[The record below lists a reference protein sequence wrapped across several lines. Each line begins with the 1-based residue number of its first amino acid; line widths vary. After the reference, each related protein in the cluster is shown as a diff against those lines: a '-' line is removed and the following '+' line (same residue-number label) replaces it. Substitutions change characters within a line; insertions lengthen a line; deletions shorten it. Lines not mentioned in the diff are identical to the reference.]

1 MKTKIASLCLA
12 AVFSILALVT
22 NSSAAEEGFYDK
34 EHIRGFI
41 SIGADYRGMRSE
53 FQKYVNNIA
62 FQNIGHM
69 SKAVITDTSGK
80 ADTVLA
86 KYYGNYK
93 YSKFDNFYLGLHFI
107 VGAQYKQFLTWV
119 DINFMP
125 YQKSERTAKNYVTT
139 VESRYSEANPQ
150 NLAYGLYDVEWFSY
164 GADWMFGWK
173 ILGEKSTF
181 NVIPSVGIGFNMI
194 NFHLA
199 SGFTISNE
207 DRSKYEHVRDRF
219 YSTMAATFT
228 AELELRLEFDQFAV
242 GAYGGI
248 RFVRY
253 SELEIEGFNV
263 DPNPNGTDNVGDTWY
278 GGLRFTW
285 MFLSPW
291 EKKQQDKI

>member
-1 MKTKIASLCLA
+1 MKTKIASLCMA
-12 AVFSILALVT
+12 VVFSILAFAN

-41 SIGADYRGMRSE
+41 SVGADYRGMRSE

-93 YSKFDNFYLGLHFI
+93 YNKFDNFYLGLHFI
-107 VGAQYKQFLTWV
+107 LGAQYKQFLTWV

-125 YQKSERTAKNYVTT
+125 YQKSERNAKSYVTT
-139 VESRYSEANPQ
+139 IESRYSEGSPQ
-150 NLAYGLYDVEWFSY
+150 NLSYNLYDVEWFAY

-173 ILGEKSTF
+173 LLGEKSFF
-181 NVIPSVGIGFNMI
+181 NVIPSVGIGFNLI

-228 AELELRLEFDQFAV
+228 TDLELRLEFDQFAV
-242 GAYGGI
+242 GAYGGF
-248 RFVRY
+248 RFIRY
-253 SELEIEGFNV
+253 SELEIEGFNI
-263 DPNPNGTDNVGDTWY
+263 DPNPNGTDNIGDTWY
-278 GGLRFTW
+278 AGLRFTW

-291 EKKQQDKI
+291 EKKQQNKI